1 MGGGTCIRGRARRQ
15 TRYSSPE
22 RAPRLFHPLV
32 LSRPRVLP
40 FCTPIRPSHW
50 QIPVLFPRSSN
61 PSGPPPDR
69 PGRMSDLTSNPAPI
83 PSLHPRAWTNY
94 IDKRSSIAGQCRNP
108 SDLPASCVRLV
119 SLIFLLYYSNAFP
132 CQVMQS
138 EANCTHPSSS
148 FTRTIPG
155 LLPSPFPPPSTAAE
169 VCAGAEL
176 LRHHHSDRFYGP
188 KIDNF
193 PSLKDFV
200 VHSFCPCK
208 PPRLA

>member
-1 MGGGTCIRGRARRQ
+1 MNGWWYLHSGEGTA
-15 TRYSSPE
+15 SNE
-22 RAPRLFHPLV
+22 V
-32 LSRPRVLP
+32 LQSRK
-40 FCTPIRPSHW
+40 
-50 QIPVLFPRSSN
+50 
-61 PSGPPPDR
+61 GPPPFSPFGALAPPSTSILHSDPSVALADPRAIPTQLQPLQATSR
-69 PGRMSDLTSNPAPI
+69 PSGRMSDLTSNPAPI
-83 PSLHPRAWTNY
+83 PSLHRRAWTNY

-108 SDLPASCVRLV
+108 FDLPASCVRLV
-119 SLIFLLYYSNAFP
+119 SLIFLFYYSNAFP

-188 KIDNF
+188 KMGGCRVTTF
-193 PSLKDFV
+193 L
-200 VHSFCPCK
+200 
-208 PPRLA
+208 L